1 MITNNLDNFPTAE
14 LMQKQNSDIPNIV
27 IGKDYDKKYAHA
39 AIHYDSLSNLASFFG
54 RDMHAHRHPQYWQ
67 IHFIENGHTLFHI
80 DDRQYKLDGPCCFV
94 TPAAIPHSFQISQD
108 ACGHVITINQ
118 SLIWEFSQEHIAD
131 NFQLGRTSG
140 FCIAKNNCIEEQK
153 YDWRILE
160 QTLINIKNEWERD
173 TLGKGIIVHSLTQI
187 LLVTLLRL
195 SPTIKKGSIV
205 DDEDLKIFR
214 KFSDVIETNYSEHW
228 KLQAYTEAI
237 GVSES
242 RLNQICQ
249 RICSNSPKR
258 LINERLLQEARHLLA
273 YTSSSCN
280 EISYTLGFSD
290 PTYFSRFFKSQTGRT
305 AQEYR
310 KNTSSLEN

>member
-1 MITNNLDNFPTAE
+1 MP
-14 LMQKQNSDIPNIV
+14 KPNSDIPNII
-27 IGKDYDKKYAHA
+27 IGEDYDKKYAHA

-54 RDMHAHRHPQYWQ
+54 RDMHVHRHPQYWQ
-67 IHFIENGHTLFHI
+67 IHFVENGHTLFQI
-80 DDRQYKLDGPCCFV
+80 DDRQYNLDGACCFV
-94 TPAAIPHSFQISQD
+94 TPAATPHSFQISKT
-108 ACGHVITINQ
+108 ASGHVITINQ
-118 SLIWEFSQEHIAD
+118 SLVWEFAQENTAD
-131 NFQLGRTSG
+131 SFRLGGTPG
-140 FCIAKNNCIEEQK
+140 FCIAKNNCSEEQNS
-153 YDWRILE
+153 DWHILE
-160 QTLINIKNEWERD
+160 QTITNIKNEWERD
-173 TLGKGIIVHSLTQI
+173 TVGKGIIIHSLTQI

-195 SPTIKKGSIV
+195 SPTINQGSIA

-214 KFSDVIETNYSEHW
+214 KFSDVIEANYTEHW
-228 KLQAYTEAI
+228 NLQSYTEAI

-258 LINERLLQEARHLLA
+258 LINERLLQEARHLLT

-310 KNTSSLEN
+310 KNTDNPKT